1 MKTAKITTAMPN
13 KIILPNGKVQI
24 KKSLYTGRILEMTP
38 EQRAECAKIEKEIA
52 NWQTEMYQMEKACAM
67 FITSKNVKDRMTGR
81 MNYISTE
88 ITRLRNELAQL
99 KSNYRDAQ

>member
-1 MKTAKITTAMPN
+1 MALAFN
-13 KIILPNGKVQI
+13 EQC
-24 KKSLYTGRILEMTP
+24 KSIFNY
-38 EQRAECAKIEKEIA
+38 QRVIEKEIA

-88 ITRLRNELAQL
+88 RTRLKNELAEL
-99 KSNYRDAQ
+99 KRKYRDAQ